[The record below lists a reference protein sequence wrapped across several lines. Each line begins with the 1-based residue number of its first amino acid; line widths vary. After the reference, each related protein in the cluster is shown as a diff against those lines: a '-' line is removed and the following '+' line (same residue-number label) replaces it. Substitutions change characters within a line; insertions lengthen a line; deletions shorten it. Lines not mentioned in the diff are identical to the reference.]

1 MVTAETSSTSLLKSL
16 DKMVMLT
23 SRKVSQVSTLALV
36 VLYFKELD
44 QLKSFLRSLDGN
56 INLLIGENTSTLVAA
71 RKDRS
76 VASVFIKNN

>member
-1 MVTAETSSTSLLKSL
+1 MKCGYCRDKLNQFVEKLGQDGHADKSKGKSS
-16 DKMVMLT
+16 
-23 SRKVSQVSTLALV
+23 STLALV

-56 INLLIGENTSTLVAA
+56 INLLIGENTSTLVAD

-76 VASVFIKNN
+76 VA